1 VTSPVFGR
9 GRMLPLAYRGI
20 TTLRVLRRMKPKQ
33 TNADLL
39 QHLSRQQLA
48 VRWQCST
55 ETVRRREK
63 AGILPSRRLGGLVR
77 YRLADIEKI
86 EQQAEVA
93 L

>member
-1 VTSPVFGR
+1 VGPRYNQHGLDT
-9 GRMLPLAYRGI
+9 
-20 TTLRVLRRMKPKQ
+20 MKQKQ
-33 TNADLL
+33 NNAELL
-39 QHLSRQQLA
+39 HHLSRQQVA

-77 YRLADIEKI
+77 YSITDVEKI
-86 EQQAEVA
+86 EQQAEVT